1 MKIVGIIIS
10 VLVVEAILLLI
21 FIYSGLYNVSTML
34 PDPAVVKWIFSTTS
48 DISVENYSK
57 GILVPPLNDQAM
69 VVAGFKDYHDKCE
82 ACHAAPGV
90 EKTEINKG
98 LYPEPPNLVDS
109 AKEMP
114 VNSLFWVIKNGI
126 KSTGMPG
133 FGKTNE
139 DRKILN
145 IVAFLEKMKNMTP
158 QEYAAMLNRQLHMK
172 K

>member
-1 MKIVGIIIS
+1 MKTVGIIVS

-21 FIYSGLYNVSTML
+21 FIYSGLYDVSTMS

-48 DISVENYSK
+48 DISVDNHSK
-57 GILVPPLNDQAM
+57 GISVPPLNDQSM
-69 VVAGFKDYHDKCE
+69 VMAGFKVYHDKCE

-90 EKTEINKG
+90 EKTDINKG
-98 LYPEPPNLVDS
+98 LYPEPPNLVHS

-114 VNSLFWVIKNGI
+114 ANNLFWVIKNGI

-139 DRKILN
+139 DRKIWN

-158 QEYAAMLNRQLHMK
+158 QEYVAMLNRPLHRK